1 MACMTRDHPRRC
13 GTFIED
19 QTDVFFDLGS
29 SPQMR
34 GTCCGNRFYRFFSRI
49 IPAGTGHFTW
59 LAAELHALR
68 DHPRRCGAFK
78 SGEYDYIQ
86 AEGSS
91 PQVRGICVSAVRA
104 NADSGIIPA
113 GAGHFLVATWFSA
126 GFRDHPR
133 RCGAFPGRGALLP
146 RAWGSSPQVR
156 GIYSL
161 SWNIDPK
168 YSSLTPSYR

>member
-59 LAAELHALR
+59 LAAELRTLR
-68 DHPRRCGAFK
+68 DHPRRCGAFPK
-78 SGEYDYIQ
+78 DKIRASNGT
-86 AEGSS
+86 GSS
-91 PQVRGICVSAVRA
+91 PQVRGISIMPLLSSVL
-104 NADSGIIPA
+104 SGIIPA
-113 GAGHFLVATWFSA
+113 GAGHFNS
-126 GFRDHPR
+126 GSGSSSIGRDHPR
-133 RCGAFPGRGALLP
+133 RCGAFHSGT
-146 RAWGSSPQVR
+146 
-156 GIYSL
+156 
-161 SWNIDPK
+161 D
-168 YSSLTPSYR
+168 

>member
-113 GAGHFLVATWFSA
+113 GAGHLNQLGCQYLF
-126 GFRDHPR
+126 FRDHPR
-133 RCGAFPGRGALLP
+133 RCGAFIQGTCTRGHSG
-146 RAWGSSPQVR
+146 GSSSQVR
-156 GIYSL
+156 GI
-161 SWNIDPK
+161 
-168 YSSLTPSYR
+168 

>member
-68 DHPRRCGAFK
+68 DHPRRCGAFINGFTH
-78 SGEYDYIQ
+78 SRPLF
-86 AEGSS
+86 GSS
-91 PQVRGICVSAVRA
+91 PQVRGISSFALMFVISV
-104 NADSGIIPA
+104 GIIPA
-113 GAGHFLVATWFSA
+113 GAGHLQCLTQCVT
-126 GFRDHPR
+126 
-133 RCGAFPGRGALLP
+133 LTL
-146 RAWGSSPQVR
+146 GSSPQVR
-156 GIYSL
+156 GI
-161 SWNIDPK
+161 
-168 YSSLTPSYR
+168 LTRTGSTRKA